1 MAVVGL
7 GLLFFLAGG
16 CSLWNVA
23 PVARIAA
30 SVLTGESPLSVTFD
44 ASDSYD
50 PDGQIIA
57 YRWSFGDGATD
68 QGKQVGHVF
77 APSVRTTYTVTL
89 EIEDDAGAISTIR
102 QSLEVHIVPDPDNN
116 PPSARFTFTPTH
128 GDAPLSVV
136 FDARATRDADGEIEV
151 YAWDFGDG
159 STGSGSPISHTYTA
173 VANTNYAAMLTATDD
188 DGASSST
195 TAIVSVYVQE
205 IVPIDGPTAELAVSG
220 VVKIYDSPKLPA
232 VPSLFDVTFTPD
244 GSAGAAGH
252 QIEFYIWNFGD
263 GESVSTGSNA
273 NVTHTYR
280 AGAPS
285 RTFVAT
291 LTVIDDQGLRDSA
304 VVNVT
309 VTND

>member
-1 MAVVGL
+1 MAVSGL
-7 GLLFFLAGG
+7 GLLFLLVGG
-16 CSLWNVA
+16 CALWNVA

-30 SVLTGESPLSVTFD
+30 SVLTGESPLSVTLD

-50 PDGQIIA
+50 PDGQIVA
-57 YRWSFGDGATD
+57 YRWSFGDGATE
-68 QGKQVGHVF
+68 QGKHVSHIY

-89 EIEDDAGAISTIR
+89 EIEDDVGAISTIQ
-102 QSLEVHIVPDPDNN
+102 QSLEVHPAPDPGNN

-128 GDAPLSVV
+128 GDTPLSVV

-173 VANTNYAAMLTATDD
+173 VADTNYAAVLTVTDD

-205 IVPIDGPTAELAVSG
+205 IVPIDGPTAELAVTD
-220 VVKIYDSPKLPA
+220 VVKIYDSPQLPGI
-232 VPSLFDVTFTPD
+232 PSLFDVTFTPD
-244 GSAGAAGH
+244 GSTAAAGYE
-252 QIEFYIWNFGD
+252 IEHYVWNFGD
-263 GESVSTGSNA
+263 GESISLGSDA
-273 NVTHTYR
+273 AVTHTYR

-309 VTND
+309 VTNN